1 MAPGHY
7 IATPQ
12 GRTQLIHDATDK
24 KALLEQVHALSH
36 QLQKELNYFDNTPS
50 SIAETAVN
58 TPTDQPS
65 VITAAG
71 KQIVT
76 ESLTNAATKTATKTT
91 TKTATGAS
99 TADTVQTGTSVEHS
113 KESTDLELKLLNSW
127 LKNIEDLDIA
137 EGRRKPLV
145 AMTFINSFKEL
156 NNMFTIQPQILLIMI
171 RSKLSKVAST
181 RAWFDSLRD
190 SNQVPNSFSSW
201 CTQIE
206 VDCCI
211 PQMRANFMFDL
222 RQSRQGNMKYTEY
235 YNIYFNLMSNAGA
248 RDTYEEAQA
257 FIRTLN
263 ERDRTTLTNSS
274 RFEQADDNGSLTV
287 GLVNQIMI
295 KALSYRRMHT
305 EYRPTHKI
313 AIKQIGT
320 GFPQTAASKMDNAK
334 ISTTIQNLS
343 EEEKQKRRRGNRCL
357 LCNQEKCRVAYHR
370 NELLG
375 IKRVFTK
382 PVNEHK
388 GFSEVPDSSDR
399 YESTGLRPRA
409 NFSVASCQISDVYR
423 TKVLAR
429 GSNKPS
435 FLPSIQEEEN
445 SPQSAEALALVTS
458 NELFQDIRGGI
469 KKLITTPVRKAVRD
483 SGPLIPYKANN
494 ELLTIAT
501 IINPRNGN
509 STRIRTLADTGA
521 QPNCM
526 SLETAEK
533 LGLQISLMD
542 EPIEATFA
550 NDETLTLDSWT
561 TVRVQ
566 IGETYSELV
575 QVVICPIGNQL
586 ILGMAWWNSISTTH
600 LDTANNIF

>member
-1 MAPGHY
+1 MTYFGYKIERSPLSRSTPLSPKRKKQIQKIVAQAQTPMAPGHL

-12 GRTQLIHDATDK
+12 GRSQLIHDATDK

-65 VITAAG
+65 VIPAAG
-71 KQIVT
+71 KRMVT
-76 ESLTNAATKTATKTT
+76 ESLTNTA

-156 NNMFTIQPQILLIMI
+156 DNMFTIQPQILLIMI

-201 CTQIE
+201 CNQIE

-235 YNIYFNLMSNAGA
+235 YNTYFNLMSNAGA

-263 ERDRTTLTNSS
+263 ERDRTTLTTSS

-295 KALSYRRMHT
+295 KALSYRRMDT
-305 EYRPTHKI
+305 YYRPTHKI

-320 GFPQTAASKMDNAK
+320 GFIQTAASKMDNATL
-334 ISTTIQNLS
+334 STAIQNLS

-357 LCNQEKCRVAYHR
+357 LCNQEKCRVAYNR
-370 NELLG
+370 NEPLG

-382 PVNEHK
+382 PVSEHK
-388 GFSEVPDSSDR
+388 GFSDVLDSSDR
-399 YESTGLRPRA
+399 YESVGLRPRA
-409 NFSVASCQISDVYR
+409 NFSVASCQISDIYR

-445 SPQSAEALALVTS
+445 SPQSAEALALATL
-458 NELFQDIRGGI
+458 NELFQDSRGGI
-469 KKLITTPVRKAVRD
+469 KKLIAYTFTSPKM
-483 SGPLIPYKANN
+483 N
-494 ELLTIAT
+494 LT
-501 IINPRNGN
+501 
-509 STRIRTLADTGA
+509 SKK
-521 QPNCM
+521 
-526 SLETAEK
+526 ETAK
-533 LGLQISLMD
+533 
-542 EPIEATFA
+542 A
-550 NDETLTLDSWT
+550 
-561 TVRVQ
+561 
-566 IGETYSELV
+566 
-575 QVVICPIGNQL
+575 
-586 ILGMAWWNSISTTH
+586 
-600 LDTANNIF
+600 